1 LVEGRVRVAEHR
13 RAAGVSH
20 YFSVIATPHSE
31 MGWMAPELDDYLTR
45 EDEHGVLICER
56 GTVWEP

>member
-1 LVEGRVRVAEHR
+1 VAEHR